1 MAMVVLLHWLI
12 FPGGFSFSKGK
23 YTHLFQ
29 GDGKSKVELSKGPP
43 QQQGVGLGP
52 LGPRVDFF

>member
-43 QQQGVGLGP
+43 QQQGVGLA
-52 LGPRVDFF
+52 FSHMS